1 MDIDLASLGLKTSYS
16 FKEARIPLSHDRIS
30 IHERLGQTVAP
41 AIRDLESQELID
53 GFHHII
59 HENIDLRL
67 SCDDWQNKKPAI
79 KDVLALHGIPTE
91 LKDWG
96 PMPSE
101 RYGGELGVILC
112 YNNLEYNSRLTLG
125 LVELMAAT
133 HDDTLLHWQDR
144 LCPHQWVHYLC
155 NQFGYLNDA
164 QIQFELEDAFV
175 WLQALVAN
183 NPDRP
188 HAISFARE
196 VIGELKKGVDQF
208 EKAFILAQ

>member
-1 MDIDLASLGLKTSYS
+1 MEADLASLSLKTSYS
-16 FKEARIPLSHDRIS
+16 FKEARIPVSHDRNS
-30 IHERLGQTVAP
+30 IHERLRQTVAP
-41 AIRDLESQELID
+41 AIRDLESQRLIN

-67 SCDDWQNKKPAI
+67 SCDEWPNKEPAI

-91 LKDWG
+91 LRAWG

-101 RYGGELGVILC
+101 RYGGELGVLLC
-112 YNNLEYNSRLTLG
+112 YNNLEYNSRLTLA
-125 LVELMAAT
+125 LVELIAAT

-155 NQFGYLNDA
+155 NQFGYLNPA

-175 WLQALVAN
+175 WLRTLLAN
-183 NPDRP
+183 NPGNP
-188 HAISFARE
+188 QAISFARS
-196 VIGELKKGVDQF
+196 VMNELKNRVAQF
-208 EKAFILAQ
+208 EQSIPND